1 MKKIQG
7 VFKSIAAVLSA
18 PIFSATVYASR
29 KCHNVRFHD
38 LSVRLLLCKVIYPKY
53 SGSFNFYPSSTNN
66 ILYKSLHLPLKF
78 ETSVRLLRLIVWP
91 QEVSEVTEVKVRK
104 ILDENPKIANF

>member
-53 SGSFNFYPSSTNN
+53 SALLIFTGKLQVDYRYFTYNRYSSIDIMGTN
-66 ILYKSLHLPLKF
+66 YH
-78 ETSVRLLRLIVWP
+78 
-91 QEVSEVTEVKVRK
+91 
-104 ILDENPKIANF
+104 